1 MVSPTCV
8 NDSVRVR
15 YNEKKLD
22 IRVLKSLLYM
32 ARSHLHAM
40 IGNCDSVKSL
50 KAPFACLTDLCQG

>member
-22 IRVLKSLLYM
+22 LRVSN
-32 ARSHLHAM
+32 LHAM

-50 KAPFACLTDLCQG
+50 KAPFACLTDLWQG